1 MRLGSASAV
10 LALALSTTA
19 FAAISWAATP
29 RDALVM
35 AWNLDAV
42 ITLDPAQIAEVNGN
56 DIMGNVCD
64 TLVTLDYRNPSEFR
78 PKMAESWTVSADGR
92 TLTFK
97 LRPDLKFPNGRPAT
111 AEDLAWS
118 MQRVLKLNFGNAA
131 NLTEWGFKK
140 ETADASFR
148 ATSPQTFEVSL
159 PEPYPLPL
167 LLYGAFA
174 TNVSMILDRVEG
186 EKNAKGEDLGNNW
199 FKTNSSCVGPYRVRS
214 WTANDAVVL
223 ERNDVY
229 YGQKPALVRVI
240 IRHVPESGA
249 QRLLIEKGDVDVA
262 RLLNSDDLKALA
274 GKKDIRVEQTAM
286 HSYIHL
292 MFNTTDPAFADPR
305 VRMAFRHL
313 VDYDGLAKT
322 VMAYQ
327 GVPRASVVPFGAFGA
342 LDEKEGQPFKL
353 DIAKAQALLKEAG
366 QADLKRKMVVMGVTP
381 YPDLAQHVQANA
393 AKAGVTLELEQ
404 MAPAQVFT
412 KARAREYQMMLINWG
427 VRYPDAHNMVSRHV
441 MNPDNRPEA
450 KLAQYPAWRAAW
462 QDPAMNELG
471 QKAMMERDPEKR
483 RALYRE
489 IQLKNMETGPMAYM
503 FQVIRSIA
511 VRDEVKGFQ
520 MSPFKVGYETAAK

>member
-1 MRLGSASAV
+1 MHLGSASAV
-10 LALALSTTA
+10 VALAVATTVN
-19 FAAISWAATP
+19 AATP
-29 RDALVM
+29 KDALVM
-35 AWNLDAV
+35 AWNLDAI

-64 TLVTLDYRNPSEFR
+64 TLVTLDYKNPSEFR
-78 PKMAESWTVSADGR
+78 PKMAESWSVSADGK

-97 LRPDLKFPNGRPAT
+97 LRPDLRFPNGRPAT
-111 AEDLAWS
+111 ADDLAWS

-131 NLTEWGFKK
+131 NLTEWGFRK
-140 ETADASFR
+140 ETAEASFR
-148 ATSPQTFEVSL
+148 ATGPQTLEVTL
-159 PEPYPLPL
+159 PEPYPVQL

-186 EKNAKGEDLGNNW
+186 EKNAKGDDLGNNW
-199 FKTNSSCVGPYRVRS
+199 FKTNSACVGPYKVRG
-214 WTANDAVVL
+214 WTANDTIQL

-229 YGQKPALVRVI
+229 YGPKPALGRVI
-240 IRHVPESGA
+240 VRHVPESGA
-249 QRLLIEKGDVDVA
+249 QRLLIEKGDIDVA
-262 RLLNSDDLKALA
+262 RLLNSDDLKALE
-274 GKKDIRVEQTAM
+274 GKKDVRVEQTAM
-286 HSYIHL
+286 HGYIHL
-292 MFNTTDPAFADPR
+292 MFNTTDRAFADPR
-305 VRMAFRHL
+305 VRMAFRYL

-327 GVPRASVVPFGAFGA
+327 GVPRASVVPLGAFGA
-342 LDEKEGQPFKL
+342 LDAKEGQPFSL
-353 DIAKAQALLKEAG
+353 DIAKATALLKEAG
-366 QADLKRKMVVMGVTP
+366 HADLKRKMVVMGVTP

-441 MNPDNRPEA
+441 MNPDNRREA
-450 KLAQYPAWRAAW
+450 NLAQYPAWRAAW

-489 IQLKNMETGPMAYM
+489 IQLKNMQEGPMAYM
-503 FQVIRSIA
+503 FQVVRSTA
-511 VRDEVKGFQ
+511 VRTEVKGFE
-520 MSPFKVGYETAAK
+520 MSAFKVGYETASK